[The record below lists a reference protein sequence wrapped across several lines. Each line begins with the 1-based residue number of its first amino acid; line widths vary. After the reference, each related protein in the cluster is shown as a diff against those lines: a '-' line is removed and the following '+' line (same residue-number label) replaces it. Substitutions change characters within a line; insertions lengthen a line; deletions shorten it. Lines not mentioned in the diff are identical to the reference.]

1 MKKTLFMTLTSLSL
15 FACNGSEIIEKQH
28 ATGNYYDP
36 QKPVVISE
44 MLPSW
49 GQIDQNYLIRGNF
62 PKDTAN
68 IRVYFGIKKAV
79 VLGCDGRE
87 LYVWCLNFIRGS
99 TAFRLWWAT
108 IVSLLIFNL
117 SIIRNSHLRTLWARK
132 TKVMSI

>member
-1 MKKTLFMTLTSLSL
+1 MTLTSLSL

-87 LYVWCLNFIRGS
+87 LYGMVPKLYPGLNSLSVVVGNDS
-99 TAFRLWWAT
+99 
-108 IVSLLIFNL
+108 IVTDFNL